1 MSPKRLVVIDGYSL
15 LYRAFFATR
24 FLSTSDG
31 RPTNALLGFTNMLFN
46 LLENIQ
52 PDAIVV
58 ALDSP
63 GKTFRHAEYSEYKG
77 TRREIQPELK
87 EQLPIA
93 RNLIENLGIPQ
104 VEVTGF
110 EADDIVGTIAKLAE
124 ENGYH
129 TTIVTGDLDSLQLVD
144 KCISVLTMKMGV
156 SDTVTYDTDAVM
168 ERYGFA
174 PEFVPDFKAIK
185 GDSSDNIPGVPGI
198 GDKGAAELIQS
209 FGTIEQMLARWDEIP
224 PKYQKKME
232 PAREQMP
239 KSKWLATIRCDVP
252 LTYDFKPFVLTPAQI
267 EAAQAMFESLEFR
280 SLFRRAPKTL
290 GAYLDGNA
298 PAVRDG
304 LSESVEVESEKLEI
318 SLSQVT
324 DFEALARFVE
334 DRRYS
339 VYFAAAQA
347 ADLFEQ
353 PVRKAYVA
361 VGKQAVEARDEDALR
376 LISQL
381 PDLAVLHDAKPTY
394 KRLPGFVEA
403 PRFDSFLAGY
413 VLQSGRANYALRDLI
428 QGYTDLQVPT
438 EPHEMAGAML
448 VLEDAMCNRLEKEQ
462 QTRVLRE
469 MELPLVPILADME
482 NLGIAADREQL
493 REFSK
498 TLEVTIDQTAKH
510 IWEIAGCEFT
520 IGSPKQLG
528 EVLFDKMK
536 LPGAQKTKTGYA
548 TGAEVLQLIPHEI
561 CQEVL
566 NWRELSKLKST
577 YADALAGL
585 IREDGRIHTTYSM
598 TVAATGRLSSNDPN
612 LQNIPIR
619 TELGRG
625 IRKAFRAD
633 PGYDL
638 GSFDYSQIELRVLA
652 HMCGEPALVDAFR
665 EHEDVHTATAQL
677 MFGLGDTPPSKVQRG
692 QAKMLNYAVL
702 YGVSEFG
709 LAQQLGGGFSI
720 GEAKELIT
728 KYNERFPSVKGFTD
742 SVVAEARAK
751 GFTTTLM
758 GRRRYFPDIHAPK
771 LNERKAAER
780 QAMNAPIQGTA
791 ADMLKL
797 AMIHIHGLLRGSGTR
812 MLLTVHD
819 ELVFELPSA
828 DLSLVEPIRSAMMN
842 ALPLSVPIEVD
853 AKLGPNWNDMIIIPA
868 PAPQLQGAGL

>member
-1 MSPKRLVVIDGYSL
+1 MSPKRLVIIDGYSL

-31 RPTNALLGFTNMLFN
+31 RPTNALLGFSNMLFN
-46 LLENIQ
+46 LLDNIR
-52 PDAIVV
+52 PVAIVV
-58 ALDSP
+58 ALDAP
-63 GKTFRHAEYSEYKG
+63 GKTFRHAEFSEYKG
-77 TRREIQPELK
+77 TRKETQPELK

-93 RNLIENLGIPQ
+93 RKLIEDLGIPQ

-110 EADDIVGTIAKLAE
+110 EADDVVGTIAKLAE
-124 ENGYH
+124 ANGYH

-144 KCISVLTMKMGV
+144 PAISVLTMKMGV
-156 SDTVTYDTDAVM
+156 SDTITYVPESVM
-168 ERYGFA
+168 ERYGFG
-174 PEFVPDFKAIK
+174 PEFVPDYKAIK
-185 GDSSDNIPGVPGI
+185 GDTSDNIPGVPGI
-198 GDKGAAELIQS
+198 GDKGAAELIQQ
-209 FGTIEQMLARWDEIP
+209 FGTIEQMLARWDDIP
-224 PKYQKKME
+224 PKFQKKME
-232 PAREQMP
+232 PVREQML

-252 LTYDFKPFVLTPAQI
+252 LAYDFKPFVLSKQQL

-280 SLFRRAPKTL
+280 SLQRRAPKTL

-298 PAVRDG
+298 PAIGEGGD
-304 LSESVEVESEKLEI
+304 EDNAEVGTEKLEI
-318 SLSQVT
+318 SVAKVS
-324 DFEALARFVE
+324 DYSALARFVE

-339 VYFAAAQA
+339 VFFSAPQA

-353 PVRKAYVA
+353 PSRLAYVA
-361 VGKQAVEARDEDALR
+361 VGKNAVEASEEDALR
-376 LISQL
+376 LIAAL
-381 PDLAVLHDAKPTY
+381 PDLAVLHDSKPNY
-394 KRLPGFVEA
+394 KKILAGGVDWVEP
-403 PRFDSFLAGY
+403 PRFDSLLAGY
-413 VLQSGRANYALRDLI
+413 VLQSGRANYALRDLV

-448 VLEDAMCNRLEKEQ
+448 ILEDGMMNRLEKEQ
-462 QTRVLRE
+462 QTGVLRS
-469 MELPLVPILADME
+469 MELPLIPILAHME
-482 NLGIAADREQL
+482 NLGIKVDRDQL

-498 TLEVTIDQTAKH
+498 QLEVTIDQTGRH
-510 IWEIAGCEFT
+510 IWELAGTEFT

-528 EVLFDKMK
+528 EVLFEKMK
-536 LPGAQKTKTGYA
+536 LPGAQKTKTGFA

-566 NWRELSKLKST
+566 SWRELSKLKST
-577 YADALAGL
+577 YADALGGL
-585 IREDGRIHTTYSM
+585 IREDGRIHTTYNM

-625 IRKAFRAD
+625 IRKAFLAD
-633 PGYDL
+633 KGYQL

-652 HMCGEPALVDAFR
+652 HMCGEPALVEAFR

-677 MFGLGDTPPSKVQRG
+677 MFGLGEEAPSKAQRG

-720 GEAKELIT
+720 GEAKALIT
-728 KYNERFPSVKGFTD
+728 TYNERFPSVKEFTN
-742 SVVAEARAK
+742 SVVAEARSK
-751 GFTTTLM
+751 GFTTTMM

-771 LNERKAAER
+771 MNERKAAER

-797 AMIHIHGLLRGSGTR
+797 AMINIHRSLRNSAVR

-819 ELVFELPSA
+819 ELVFELPAGDS
-828 DLSLVEPIRSAMMN
+828 SLVEPIRREMQN
-842 ALPLSVPIEVD
+842 ALPLSVPVEVD
-853 AKLGPNWNDMIIIPA
+853 AKLGQNWNDMATVQP
-868 PAPQLQGAGL
+868 PN